1 MTCGIRAPSF
11 PADES
16 RKWPAGALQERKT
29 VLAEQLK
36 DLIRRLNQIGI
47 ALSSEIHLPTLLEL
61 LVREV
66 RRFTRADA
74 GSLYFK
80 VGNQLRFQVAQN
92 DTLAARGVAA
102 AGAFRPHPVS
112 LDKSSIAGYVATTGE
127 ILNIPDVYEIPAEAE
142 FHFNP
147 AFDERNDYR
156 TRSMLA
162 LPMWNRENEIIGV
175 LQLINALDEKGN
187 VTLFDGDHVELVA
200 SLASQAAVAIQNARL
215 ISAIHDVFAALVRYS
230 ASAIDAR
237 SPHTAGHSRR
247 VATYSLRLARA
258 VNDEHGGPF
267 ADVSFNDKELE
278 ELNYAAWL
286 HDIGK
291 IGVREEVLDKVGR
304 LSPAAMDLI
313 ANRFETI
320 KLAILYETHQKGA
333 QHGGAPANPAT
344 DTKRRLAEVDKEL
357 KFIRMLNETKL
368 VTPGQIERLHRI
380 QGKTFCDAQGQI
392 RPYLTDEEARP
403 LSMPEGTLTS
413 EEYEEVKNHVL
424 HTLNIINKIPF
435 AKDLERIPLI
445 AAAHHEKLDGSGY
458 PLGLK
463 APDIMIQAR
472 ILGVADVYDALT
484 ATDRPYRGAMPV
496 EEALKI
502 LVREAETGKLDRDLV
517 RLFVSKKLYDNGT

>member
-1 MTCGIRAPSF
+1 M
-11 PADES
+11 
-16 RKWPAGALQERKT
+16 
-29 VLAEQLK
+29 AEKLK

-47 ALSSEIHLPTLLEL
+47 ALSSETHLPTLLEL

-80 VGNQLRFQVAQN
+80 MGSQLRFQVAQN
-92 DTLAARGVAA
+92 DTLTARKTALT
-102 AGAFRPHPVS
+102 GAFRPYPIP
-112 LDKSSIAGYVATTGE
+112 LDKTSIAGYVAVTGE
-127 ILNIPDVYEIPAEAE
+127 TLNIADVYQLRPEAE
-142 FHFNP
+142 YRFNP
-147 AFDERNDYR
+147 AFDDRNDYR
-156 TRSMLA
+156 SRSMLA
-162 LPMWNRENEIIGV
+162 LPIGNHDNEIIGV

-187 VTLFDGDHVELVA
+187 VTVFDSDHVDLVA

-215 ISAIHDVFAALVRYS
+215 ITAIHEVFAALVRYS

-247 VATYSLRLARA
+247 VATYCLRLARA
-258 VNDEHGGPF
+258 VNDQTSGPF
-267 ADVSFNDKELE
+267 AQISFSDKELE

-291 IGVREEVLDKVGR
+291 IGVREEVLEKVDR
-304 LSPAAMDLI
+304 LTPAAMELI
-313 ANRFETI
+313 ASRFEMI
-320 KLAILYETHQKGA
+320 KLANLFEAELNGRQA
-333 QHGGAPANPAT
+333 GGGPHNPASEVERSLEET
-344 DTKRRLAEVDKEL
+344 DQDLE
-357 KFIRMLNETKL
+357 FIRQINRAKWIKAE
-368 VTPGQIERLHRI
+368 QIERIERI
-380 QGKTFCDAQGQI
+380 RTKTFRDARGQI
-392 RPYLTDEEARP
+392 RPYLTEEEAHY
-403 LSMPEGTLTS
+403 LSVREGNLTS
-413 EEYEEVKNHVL
+413 EEYEEIRAHVL

-472 ILGVADVYDALT
+472 ILGLADVYDALT
-484 ATDRPYRGAMPV
+484 ATDRPYRGAMPT

-502 LVREAETGKLDRDLV
+502 LTREAEAGKLDRDLV
-517 RLFVSKKLYDNGT
+517 ELFVTKRLYDGVT

>member
-1 MTCGIRAPSF
+1 MRAPSF
-11 PADES
+11 PADKS
-16 RKWPAGALQERKT
+16 RTRPIGARWEGKT
-29 VLAEQLK
+29 VLAERLK

-47 ALSSEIHLPTLLEL
+47 ALSSETHLPSLLEL

-80 VGNQLRFQVAQN
+80 VGNQLQFQVAQN
-92 DTLAARGVAA
+92 DTLTAREVTA
-102 AGAFRPHPVS
+102 AGAFRPYPIP
-112 LDKSSIAGYVATTGE
+112 LDKTSIAGYVATTGE
-127 ILNIPDVYEIPAEAE
+127 ILNIPDVYQIPAEAE
-142 FHFNP
+142 FRFNP
-147 AFDERNDYR
+147 AFDERNDYQ

-175 LQLINALDEKGN
+175 LQLINALDEKES
-187 VTLFDGDHVELVA
+187 VTGFDSDHVELVA

-215 ISAIHDVFAALVRYS
+215 IGAIHDVFAALVRYS

-258 VNDEHGGPF
+258 VNDEQGGPF
-267 ADVSFNDKELE
+267 ADIFFNDKELE

-291 IGVREEVLDKVGR
+291 IGVREELLDKVGR
-304 LSPAAMDLI
+304 LGRVAIDLI

-320 KLAILYETHQKGA
+320 KLAIVYENHQKRE
-333 QHGGAPANPAT
+333 QHGRAPANPVT
-344 DTKRRLAEVDKEL
+344 DTKRRLEEVDEDL
-357 KFIRMLNETKL
+357 EFIRRMNESKL
-368 VTPGQIERLHRI
+368 ITPEQIERLRLI
-380 QGKTFCDAQGQI
+380 QGKTFRDAQSQI

-403 LSMPEGTLTS
+403 LSMPEGNLTS
-413 EEYEEVKNHVL
+413 EEYEEVRGHVL

-435 AKDLERIPLI
+435 GKDLERIPLI

-502 LVREAETGKLDRDLV
+502 LMREAETGKLDRDLV
-517 RLFVSKKLYDNGT
+517 QLFVTKKLYDNGT

>member
-1 MTCGIRAPSF
+1 VRVSAREGTTAL
-11 PADES
+11 AD
-16 RKWPAGALQERKT
+16 K
-29 VLAEQLK
+29 LK

-47 ALSSEIHLPTLLEL
+47 ALSSETHLPTLLEL

-66 RRFTRADA
+66 RLFTRADA

-92 DTLAARGVAA
+92 DTLAVRKTVLT
-102 AGAFRPHPVS
+102 GAFRPYPIS
-112 LDKSSIAGYVATTGE
+112 LDKTSIAGYVAVTGE
-127 ILNIPDVYEIPAEAE
+127 TLNISDVYQISPDAEYR
-142 FHFNP
+142 FNQT
-147 AFDERNDYR
+147 FDERNDYR

-162 LPMWNRENEIIGV
+162 LPLGNHDNEIIGV

-187 VTLFDGDHVELVA
+187 VTVFDSDHVDLVA

-215 ISAIHDVFAALVRYS
+215 ITAIHEVFAALVRYS

-247 VATYSLRLARA
+247 VATYCLRLARA
-258 VNDEHGGPF
+258 VNDEKEGPF
-267 ADVSFNDKELE
+267 AHVHFSDKELE

-291 IGVREEVLDKVGR
+291 IGVREEVLEKVDR
-304 LSPAAMDLI
+304 LTPAAMELI
-313 ANRFETI
+313 ANRVEMI
-320 KLAILYETHQKGA
+320 KMAILYEA
-333 QHGGAPANPAT
+333 QLHGGQAGGAPQDPAGEVE
-344 DTKRRLAEVDKEL
+344 RRLEEADQDLE
-357 KFIRMLNETKL
+357 FIRQINRAKWIKAEQVERVRQIQRETF
-368 VTPGQIERLHRI
+368 R
-380 QGKTFCDAQGQI
+380 DARGQI
-392 RPYLTDEEARP
+392 RPYLTEEEAHHLCVR
-403 LSMPEGTLTS
+403 EGNLTS
-413 EEYEEVKNHVL
+413 EEYEEIRGHVL

-463 APDIMIQAR
+463 AGDIMIQAR
-472 ILGVADVYDALT
+472 ILGLADVYDALT
-484 ATDRPYRGAMPV
+484 ATDRPYRGAMPI

-502 LVREAETGKLDRDLV
+502 LTREAETGKLDRDLV
-517 RLFVSKKLYDNGT
+517 ELFVTKKLYDGVT